1 MTRGPALYSRSVTI
15 WFHSECLSKC
25 SLIHSTLAPPQPLKT
40 KRALFGVS
48 RKFPQT
54 CIHQFATQVAVPAY
68 YFNQLRKDGL
78 GSRENPGKSWE
89 KQQIQWTV
97 DDLLFVIIPL
107 PFVSLWYFVRID
119 VKRKYVF
126 PAPLFPVAPVNAFAN
141 LSMANILQW

>member
-48 RKFPQT
+48 RKFPQI

-78 GSRENPGKSWE
+78 ERREKPREKLGKAADSVNRWWPAFCHHPTALRLVMVFCSNWREKKICFPCFAFPSGSREC
-89 KQQIQWTV
+89 
-97 DDLLFVIIPL
+97 L
-107 PFVSLWYFVRID
+107 R
-119 VKRKYVF
+119 
-126 PAPLFPVAPVNAFAN
+126 
-141 LSMANILQW
+141 